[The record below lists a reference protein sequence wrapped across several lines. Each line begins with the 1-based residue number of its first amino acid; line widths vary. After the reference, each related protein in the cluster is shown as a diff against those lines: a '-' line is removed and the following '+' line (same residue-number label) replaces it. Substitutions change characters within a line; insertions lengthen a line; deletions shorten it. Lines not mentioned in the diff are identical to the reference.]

1 MSRWH
6 VILNLSG
13 GYRGALLELF
23 CAVLF
28 TAIVPDHMHAHYVY
42 VLLHNFWTKVRY
54 LGIIFFVFC
63 CIFSLDYCE
72 FDVWVSFL

>member
-1 MSRWH
+1 MKLMSRWH

-28 TAIVPDHMHAHYVY
+28 TAIVPDHKHADYVY
-42 VLLHNFWTKVRY
+42 VLLHNF
-54 LGIIFFVFC
+54 
-63 CIFSLDYCE
+63 
-72 FDVWVSFL
+72 